1 MYLNQLTVI
10 GFTGQDADFHFTSNG
25 TPVTTLSVATKESW
39 KDAAG
44 DWQGHTEWHRIVAFG
59 KLAEY
64 AKTLVKGT
72 HVMVQGSLRSREY
85 EKDGISRRVF
95 EVRTETIAK
104 LDRVQRGEAQ
114 ESPKS

>member
-1 MYLNQLTVI
+1 MYLNQLTII
-10 GFTGQDADFHFTSNG
+10 GFTGQDADFHFSSNG

-39 KDAAG
+39 KHAAG
-44 DWQGHTEWHRIVAFG
+44 EWQSHTERHRIVAFG

-64 AKTLVKGT
+64 AKTLTKGT

-85 EKDGISRRVF
+85 EKDGVSRRVS
-95 EVRTETIAK
+95 EVGAETISR

-114 ESPKS
+114 EVPES